1 MLASDEYESLNLL
14 QGGKRSARV
23 GANDPITSVDN
34 GTESTRDLHLLR
46 DGLAECE
53 DECRGL
59 SDESP
64 VDDSDVVGGSKV
76 DNGAAHQQRNASL
89 HHGALLGG

>member
-14 QGGKRSARV
+14 RGGKRSVRV
-23 GANDPITSVDN
+23 GANDPITGLND
-34 GTESTRDLHLLR
+34 GTESTGDLHLLR

-64 VDDSDVVGGSKV
+64 DDDFNVVSGYKV
-76 DNGAAHQQRNASL
+76 DNGAAHQ
-89 HHGALLGG
+89 